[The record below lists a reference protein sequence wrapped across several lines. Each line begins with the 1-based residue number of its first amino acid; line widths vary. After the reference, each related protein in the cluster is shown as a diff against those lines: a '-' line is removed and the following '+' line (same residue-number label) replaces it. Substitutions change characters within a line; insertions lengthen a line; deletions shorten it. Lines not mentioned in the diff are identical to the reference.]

1 MRGAALATVFLCNQ
15 ALCQTSST
23 PNAVAAAENPAE
35 ASDTVGRFTAWVIG
49 SGDNHGAPFI
59 VIDKTDAR
67 VMAFD
72 ANNQLVGATPAL
84 LGIAHGD
91 DSAPGVGTKKLSA
104 IAVHERTTPAGRF
117 LAHIGLETG
126 NKEVLWVDYPNSIS
140 LHPVVTANR
149 KERRLERLNSP
160 TADDNRITFGCINV
174 SAAFY
179 KDVVRP
185 LFKPAGGVVYILPET
200 KALSEV
206 FSQYPASAQ
215 AIALSDSSR

>member
-1 MRGAALATVFLCNQ
+1 M
-15 ALCQTSST
+15 
-23 PNAVAAAENPAE
+23 
-35 ASDTVGRFTAWVIG
+35 IG
-49 SGDNHGAPFI
+49 SGDNHGAPFM
-59 VIDKTDAR
+59 VIDKADAR

-72 ANNQLVGATPAL
+72 ASNQLVGSTPAL

-91 DSAPGVGTKKLSA
+91 DSAPGVGTKRLSA

-117 LAHIGLETG
+117 LAHLGLETG
-126 NKEVLWVDYPNSIS
+126 NKEVLWIDYPNAIS
-140 LHPVVTANR
+140 LHPVITANK

-206 FSQYPASAQ
+206 FSQFPAGQ
-215 AIALSDSSR
+215 AIALSDGSR